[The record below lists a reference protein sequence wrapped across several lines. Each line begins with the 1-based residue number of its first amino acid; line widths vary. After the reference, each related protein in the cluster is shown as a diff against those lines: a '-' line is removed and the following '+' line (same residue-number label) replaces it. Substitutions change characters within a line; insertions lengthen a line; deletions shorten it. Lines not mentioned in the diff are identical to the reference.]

1 MSSIRVSGN
10 TSGYYDLTVPD
21 VAGQNTIPL
30 DQLVTTDVNGSI
42 TLSST
47 TSSPSL
53 QIERNDSSGN
63 VAQAGFNVFGSST
76 NIQPRLAVGVGPAGS
91 PPSADFFFTE
101 DGKLGIG
108 TSNPQEKL
116 HIQDGKLLANVNS
129 NYQQGSLG
137 THLLRSGSFDPAI
150 TNNSTA
156 IKIFPAAGNT
166 GRDVGDYHSG
176 IGFNHLDPDYSTW
189 GTSYPGTHAWIGSKV
204 ESTSAAE
211 LSSLV
216 FATNSSITAGTF
228 PTERMKIDPNGYV
241 TTPYQPAFRAYLST
255 EWSTINAY
263 VNSGWTNQYNR
274 GNCFNQG
281 TFTAPVDGVY
291 NFTVAWDA
299 LSTQSQL
306 NLDRNGS
313 YAGGFRYE
321 PTGRTDNSWETHSY
335 SVQTQLNANDYVKL
349 YLDGGGGSNP
359 IHMGG
364 NQWGFFAGYLVG

>member
-30 DQLVTTDVNGSI
+30 DQLVTTDTNG
-42 TLSST
+42 
-47 TSSPSL
+47 
-53 QIERNDSSGN
+53 N
-63 VAQAGFNVFGSST
+63 
-76 NIQPRLAVGVGPAGS
+76 
-91 PPSADFFFTE
+91 
-101 DGKLGIG
+101 LGIG
-108 TSNPQEKL
+108 TSNPVSDPSGAFGWSSPVVAVDGTRPTL
-116 HIQDGKLLANVNS
+116 YLNGSDALTTIRMWPSGDDGSSTTLDDWHINTIKHSNGGFIKFAPQGGALGNAGLSLKNNGNVGINRSTPQSKFEVWTGNGELSHFGSNNANATNNYTGISLGYAEAGANS
-129 NYQQGSLG
+129 NYRKVGIV
-137 THLLRSGSFDPAI
+137 AV
-150 TNNSTA
+150 
-156 IKIFPAAGNT
+156 
-166 GRDVGDYHSG
+166 GRAD
-176 IGFNHLDPDYSTW
+176 
-189 GTSYPGTHAWIGSKV
+189 
-204 ESTSAAE
+204 SAARQD
-211 LSSLV
+211 LAFLV
-216 FATNSSITAGTF
+216 DSNADGNS
-228 PTERMKIDPNGYV
+228 IDLGDTKMRISHEGYV
-241 TTPYQPAFRAYLST
+241 TTPSQPAFRAYLST
-255 EWSTINAY
+255 EWSTISAY

>member
-30 DQLVTTDVNGSI
+30 DRVVTTDSNGSI

-53 QIERNDSSGN
+53 QIERNDGSGN

-91 PPSADFFFTE
+91 PPNADFFFTE
-101 DGKLGIG
+101 DGKMGIG
-108 TSNPQEKL
+108 TSNPNKELTVNGNAHVGRNSSSIPNTSLASDLDFLQVGASTF
-116 HIQDGKLLANVNS
+116 IQAGADAQAFIKS
-129 NYQQGSLG
+129 NNYWNGS
-137 THLLRSGSFDPAI
+137 
-150 TNNSTA
+150 
-156 IKIFPAAGNT
+156 
-166 GRDVGDYHSG
+166 
-176 IGFNHLDPDYSTW
+176 
-189 GTSYPGTHAWIGSKV
+189 GTSYVNTSYGSTTVRLNENNDGKFQI
-204 ESTSAAE
+204 ETAPASG
-211 LSSLV
+211 
-216 FATNSSITAGTF
+216 AGTV
-228 PTERMKIDPNGYV
+228 PRLIINNTGHI
-241 TTPYQPAFRAYLST
+241 TTPGNPAFRAYLST
-255 EWSTINAY
+255 EWTTIGAY

-349 YLDGGGGSNP
+349 HLSGGSGSNP
-359 IHMGG
+359 MHMGG